1 MSTAAIVSPS
11 SAQSLA
17 PTRPYSYAL
26 GYLKGF
32 VIARNS
38 FGIFLIHYAIVS
50 WLGYALL
57 GAPLPVLIKFL
68 LVLAGSLGL
77 SWMDT
82 ALLRRIPGVA
92 RVL

>member
-1 MSTAAIVSPS
+1 MPLLLLPA
-11 SAQSLA
+11 
-17 PTRPYSYAL
+17 
-26 GYLKGF
+26 GF
-32 VIARNS
+32 PFAESVVGS
-38 FGIFLIHYAIVS
+38 GGHYAIVS

-57 GAPLPVLIKFL
+57 DAPLPVLIKFL

-77 SWMDT
+77 SWMAA